1 MGFSA
6 PFKKSAISNTR
17 DVTVLVVLN
26 YTYISV
32 TTGSNN
38 IVSYGATGGFIDS
51 IISYSNLKEIDFFIN
66 GQSEFR
72 YLDRLSSAESQP
84 NGWSYDNNNNYSWH
98 YSNTSILSPTFSNLG
113 SGTNVINETNYIA
126 RLMEYDVY
134 IT

>member
-1 MGFSA
+1 VHHL
-6 PFKKSAISNTR
+6 KKSAISNTR
-17 DVTVLVVLN
+17 DVDGVGGVEF
-26 YTYISV
+26 YTYISPV
-32 TTGSNN
+32 TTGSSN

-98 YSNTSILSPTFSNLG
+98 YSNTSILSPTFSRDL
-113 SGTNVINETNYIA
+113 VQ
-126 RLMEYDVY
+126 M
-134 IT
+134 